1 MCFEIVLKKS
11 DNFGRFTFRPFFRL
25 IARLFHVVFLQGWE
39 QVRLG
44 EPDDHVAVGVLLVLG
59 PGGEEVLLEGLDG
72 SGVELLLEVF
82 EGDTYIGKGTEGN

>member
-1 MCFEIVLKKS
+1 M
-11 DNFGRFTFRPFFRL
+11 
-25 IARLFHVVFLQGWE
+25 
-39 QVRLG
+39 
-44 EPDDHVAVGVLLVLG
+44 AVGVLLVLG